1 MELYKERFKKYE
13 ELQRNFNKNKS
24 LESQKAI
31 FKELTGNK
39 ATMTVIA
46 TFVTKYEKSSI
57 TKKIDINPKY
67 ILKDD
72 DAIPFELSNNPIGS
86 VYKPISAAKR
96 GIDDE
101 KWKLINKLGDSEP
114 FKCEIY
120 LHDNVDRN
128 YYTSVFSFNPK
139 NIKEIGKKIDK
150 KNYNYLEGRCSL
162 YQLFDKEKPNELKEW
177 HYDDFLIFLQNDIR
191 NDIIEEA
198 REEAEKE
205 KKPLF
210 DEIKRLEKKRDD
222 LRDKD
227 IPAQESKKNKLVED
241 IRKKQTTNENLEEE
255 LKRISELIEK
265 KNNILKSFLLDAN
278 IDSIP
283 PESSNCDVNEE
294 NIAFSHID
302 DDSVI
307 ISIQE
312 KLKSDAELEYSK
324 AVIEQMCAGL
334 HTNQLIVLV
343 GDPGSG
349 KTSLASN
356 FGKCLPS
363 EGETKII
370 PVQPGWMDKSDL
382 LGYYNPI
389 EKSYVPTDFLDTL
402 IDFCSDAKKNPGKY
416 YFICLDE
423 MNLSQIEYYFA
434 DFLSK
439 LQTDRIISLY
449 SSTIYEEISSDY
461 LRQAERFVKMHKG
474 AIDDIEAYTT
484 REEFEE
490 YLKLE
495 HTKKSLKRYK
505 SEIIIPE
512 NIKFIGTLNQDETTK
527 DISPKVLD
535 RSIVIKLQNNVQK
548 EILAEEKNPKEQ
560 TPTKMD
566 NREAHWKEM
575 ISALENHKITV
586 SKRLDNVFKQLDP
599 LFKDN
604 DRFFDAVISTMI
616 LPKINF
622 SPYQVDIGKIKAIL
636 GKYCNSARISS
647 NRIYQDM
654 DKRCGNEQQDLLTFW
669 SK

>member
-1 MELYKERFKKYE
+1 MELFQKRYKKYKELQKRFNRNKTLE
-13 ELQRNFNKNKS
+13 NQRSIFN
-24 LESQKAI
+24 
-31 FKELTGNK
+31 ELTDNK
-39 ATMTVIA
+39 ATMAVMA
-46 TFVTKYEKSSI
+46 TFVEKYEKSSK
-57 TKKIDINPKY
+57 TKRISIHPMY

-72 DAIPFELSNNPIGS
+72 DAIPFELSNNRIGS
-86 VYKPISAAKR
+86 VYRPIYALNR
-96 GIDDE
+96 GIDNE
-101 KWKLINKLGDSEP
+101 KWELIKKLDQSKP

-120 LHDNVDRN
+120 LHDYLHDKEIDRIN
-128 YYTSVFSFNPK
+128 YDAVFSFDPK
-139 NIKEIGKKIDK
+139 TIEEIGEN
-150 KNYNYLEGRCSL
+150 NYNDLGGRCSL

-177 HYDDFLIFLQNDIR
+177 HYSDFLILLQDDRLDDNLDKVKSEL
-191 NDIIEEA
+191 IEE
-198 REEAEKE
+198 RKKLSEEIETFK
-205 KKPLF
+205 
-210 DEIKRLEKKRDD
+210 IKRNR
-222 LRDKD
+222 LRDTE
-227 IPAQESKKNKLVED
+227 IPAQERIKN
-241 IRKKQTTNENLEEE
+241 
-255 LKRISELIEK
+255 ELIKQNTKLDEIKLK
-265 KNNILKSFLLDAN
+265 KEALLKPFLLDAN

-283 PESSNCDVNEE
+283 PESSNRDVNEE

-307 ISIQE
+307 ISIQG

-349 KTSLASN
+349 KTSLASY

-402 IDFCSDAKKNPGKY
+402 IDYCSDAKKNPGKY

-439 LQTDRIISLY
+439 LQTDRTISLY
-449 SSTIYEEISSDY
+449 SSTIYEEIRSDY

-474 AIDDIEAYTT
+474 AIDDIGAYTT

-512 NIKFIGTLNQDETTK
+512 NVKFIGTLNQDETTK

-566 NREAHWKEM
+566 SREEHWKEM

-586 SKRLDNVFKQLDP
+586 SKRLDNVFEQLDP

-622 SPYQVDIGKIKAIL
+622 SPYQIDIGKIKAIL